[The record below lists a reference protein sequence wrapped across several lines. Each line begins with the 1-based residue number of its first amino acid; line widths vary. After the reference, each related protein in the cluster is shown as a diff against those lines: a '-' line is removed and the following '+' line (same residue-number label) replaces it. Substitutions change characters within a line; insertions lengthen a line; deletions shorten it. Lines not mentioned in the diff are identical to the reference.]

1 MTATTAT
8 DNDDDTEELGEDSEN
23 EEDEEEIVVGGT
35 EQSKATARVVEEQ
48 GADEHNRESQKAS
61 VDQADKVKGEGEAE
75 GEAKGEAE
83 GEGREEDGE
92 DEREDAGENGLQ
104 QVDVENEKEQDEE
117 EGREDDERA
126 EEERGGDGKVQ
137 ENTGAMEQHG
147 IEVCGEEGRIPEE
160 NHESLKEGRKRLFES
175 SEAYGCSTPKNR
187 ANKRRKSDGGESEG
201 GAATNHSSKRA
212 ASLGTIPRSRTASPT
227 GTAATSGSARVIV
240 RQNSV
245 LPGLQDTETAVWD
258 AAKRD
263 SIISSL
269 SLEQQEKMTDCLAYL
284 SARYRRLDLLESQET
299 LLAINKRVN
308 LAAMAQYRESLV
320 PKVVGGN
327 RARDA
332 NLKLFGAIIP
342 HHSAIERP
350 EDKAANAAASQDWLT
365 LRDRLGA
372 GMTWLQRRDLFS
384 GNGAFLAL
392 PPQSVPDSYVSRIT
406 AKNFGPLLDLLDVAW
421 RALDGGAR
429 RTMDALVRCALTGQ
443 PLAEAALALER
454 SEGRISADQ
463 AGLLPILAARR
474 AVEPA
479 DLKRGV

>member
-104 QVDVENEKEQDEE
+104 QVDVENEKEQDEVCHEVQKDHEKKEEDCRDKNEQE

-269 SLEQQEKMTDCLAYL
+269 SLEQQEKMVRTAL
-284 SARYRRLDLLESQET
+284 SLGSEEAVCVQFAQEWQARECRLKT
-299 LLAINKRVN
+299 
-308 LAAMAQYRESLV
+308 
-320 PKVVGGN
+320 
-327 RARDA
+327 
-332 NLKLFGAIIP
+332 
-342 HHSAIERP
+342 
-350 EDKAANAAASQDWLT
+350 
-365 LRDRLGA
+365 
-372 GMTWLQRRDLFS
+372 
-384 GNGAFLAL
+384 
-392 PPQSVPDSYVSRIT
+392 
-406 AKNFGPLLDLLDVAW
+406 
-421 RALDGGAR
+421 
-429 RTMDALVRCALTGQ
+429 
-443 PLAEAALALER
+443 
-454 SEGRISADQ
+454 
-463 AGLLPILAARR
+463 
-474 AVEPA
+474 
-479 DLKRGV
+479 